1 MEETQAA
8 EAESPSMSNIV
19 GLAMIV
25 IILGLGVMIWNQNTK
40 LEETV
45 KVLAA
50 VSAKCA
56 QK

>member
-8 EAESPSMSNIV
+8 AAEAPVVSNVV
-19 GLAMIV
+19 GLAMAT

-50 VSAKCA
+50 VTAKCS

>member
-1 MEETQAA
+1 MEETQDAG
-8 EAESPSMSNIV
+8 AESPSMSNIV
-19 GLAMIV
+19 GLAMII
-25 IILGLGVMIWNQNTK
+25 IILGLGVMIWNQSTK

-56 QK
+56 K

>member
-8 EAESPSMSNIV
+8 EAEGSSMSNVV
-19 GLAMIV
+19 GLAMIA
-25 IILGLGVMIWNQNTK
+25 IILGLGVMLWNKNTE
-40 LEETV
+40 LEQTV
-45 KVLAA
+45 MVLAK

>member
-8 EAESPSMSNIV
+8 EAESPSMSNVV

-45 KVLAA
+45 KVLAL
-50 VSAKCA
+50 VPAKCA

>member
-1 MEETQAA
+1 MEETQEAGA
-8 EAESPSMSNIV
+8 EGPSMSNVV
-19 GLAMIV
+19 GLAMLA

-56 QK
+56 K

>member
-8 EAESPSMSNIV
+8 AAESPSMSNVV
-19 GLAMIV
+19 GLAMII

>member
-8 EAESPSMSNIV
+8 EAESPSMSNVV
-19 GLAMIV
+19 GLAMIA

-45 KVLAA
+45 KVLAL